1 MVPPPDL
8 HLQQQPKLGRRAWL
22 SNRPEDAVMTTIPQE
37 DLIQSIADALQY
49 ISYFHPEDYITNLAR
64 AYDLG
69 R

>member
-1 MVPPPDL
+1 
-8 HLQQQPKLGRRAWL
+8 
-22 SNRPEDAVMTTIPQE
+22 MTTIPKE
-37 DLIQSIADALQY
+37 NLIQSIADALQY